1 MPEAPTRSHLPL
13 KGSSKIIAEFFE
25 YSINSILYQRG
36 IYPAEDFQV
45 VRKYD
50 LNLLVTIDSEVKAY
64 IKKIMSQLH
73 KWLVGGKI
81 SKLIVAITSKDSGL
95 VVERWQFDVQV
106 NDPAQPG
113 AAAAASTES
122 EKQEK
127 SQEQIQKEIQA
138 IIRQITASVTF
149 LPILDGRCTF
159 NVLVYAAGDAK
170 IPVEWADSDAKII
183 ENGEEVQLRSFSTN
197 AHKIDTYVAY
207 SLTNP

>member
-1 MPEAPTRSHLPL
+1 MPEPPTRSHLPL

-81 SKLIVAITSKDSGL
+81 SKLIVAITSKDSGS

-106 NDPAQPG
+106 NDSSQSE
-113 AAAAASTES
+113 ASSTDS
-122 EKQEK
+122 PQQEK

-159 NVLVYAAGDAK
+159 NVLVYAAGDAQ

-183 ENGEEVQLRSFSTN
+183 ENGEELQLRSFSTN
-197 AHKIDTYVAY
+197 SHKIDTYVAY